1 MHEEQVVCYGTRT
14 LNIISDEI
22 GSSSVHSRC
31 SSILEVADH
40 GDSAGEV
47 CLVVAASREKREKRD
62 AILARCA
69 STVHDPPNKA
79 LT

>member
-1 MHEEQVVCYGTRT
+1 MHEEQVICYGTRT

-47 CLVVAASREKREKRD
+47 CLVVTASREKRD
-62 AILARCA
+62 ATLAPCV